1 MNLILCCLGR
11 HQDVTDPQRVA
22 SIKPGRLAADTMLQQ
37 DVETT
42 QVFPWIMLKLS
53 VLMESRPEP
62 YLAASPA

>member
-1 MNLILCCLGR
+1 MNHILCCLGR

-22 SIKPGRLAADTMLQQ
+22 SIKPGRQAADTMLQQ

-62 YLAASPA
+62 YLAASAA